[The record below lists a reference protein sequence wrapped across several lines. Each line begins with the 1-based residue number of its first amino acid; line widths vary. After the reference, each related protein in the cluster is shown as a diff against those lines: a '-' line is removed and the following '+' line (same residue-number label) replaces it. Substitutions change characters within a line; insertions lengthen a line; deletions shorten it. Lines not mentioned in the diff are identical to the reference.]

1 MNLTNIRKG
10 IEIEAQRQLAQ
21 KLIALEKF
29 NKEELLKRIAVFE
42 TTMKETIREVVCEE
56 LRKQKDEFF

>member
-56 LRKQKDEFF
+56 LRKQKR